1 MAQVKGGD
9 KRAEKARQTRRRI
22 LAAARELFVQQGY
35 GATALQD
42 IADRAGVAVQTIYFT
57 FGNKRTVL
65 KELADTTIAGDD
77 EPVATMDRQWFRDA
91 LAAGTADAQLQGL
104 VHGAREILDRIAP
117 IAEVLRTAATTE
129 PELAALW
136 RQQDI
141 DPRFAVYTTAARA
154 LVTKPGA
161 RAEVSAEHAAD
172 VLFGLLSPELYLV
185 LVRERGWP
193 AERWERWVYGT
204 LRSQLLEGAADSR
217 LTRPRRRAP

>member
-42 IADRAGVAVQTIYFT
+42 IADQAGVAVQTIYFT

-65 KELADTTIAGDD
+65 KELADIAIAGDD
-77 EPVATMDRQWFRDA
+77 EPVATMDRRWFREA
-91 LAAGTADAQLQGL
+91 LAAGTADAQLHGL

-117 IAEVLRTAATTE
+117 ISEVLRTASTVE

-136 RQQDI
+136 RQQDA
-141 DPRFAVYTTAARA
+141 DPRFAVYTTAAQA
-154 LVTKPGA
+154 LMTKPGA
-161 RAEVSAEHAAD
+161 RAELSAEHAAD

-185 LVRERGWP
+185 LVRERGWSS
-193 AERWERWVYGT
+193 ERWEQWAYGT
-204 LRSQLLEGAADSR
+204 LRAQLLQDEAAG
-217 LTRPRRRAP
+217 RR